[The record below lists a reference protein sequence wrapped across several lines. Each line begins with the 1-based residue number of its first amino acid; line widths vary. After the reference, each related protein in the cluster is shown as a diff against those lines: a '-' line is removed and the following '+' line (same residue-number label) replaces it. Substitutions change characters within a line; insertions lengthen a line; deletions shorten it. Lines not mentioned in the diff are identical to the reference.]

1 MVHRLKIKKSKVA
14 AKPRAAKKRAPRR
27 QKTILPPSAEA
38 SYPYDVVFEILLR
51 LTLAAVRGQDVGQ
64 LLIKTV
70 SENFPGIRQMP
81 EFLVAMDVIPR
92 PADAVVPWLLLVNE
106 SEVRPVAAQDGR

>member
-1 MVHRLKIKKSKVA
+1 MT
-14 AKPRAAKKRAPRR
+14 AKPE
-27 QKTILPPSAEA
+27 TSTNLNAEA
-38 SYPYDVVFEILLR
+38 TSPSESAYDYTFEILLR